1 MIVIIIIIV
10 IIILIILSGNVTYL
24 FVKSSEGLRVFSS
37 TDASLNLLRRFRFRY
52 RVALSS
58 EHVQFVRGKVMNYRN
73 SNLPTSKQ

>member
-37 TDASLNLLRRFRFRY
+37 TDASLNLLRRFRFR
-52 RVALSS
+52 LSRDHS
-58 EHVQFVRGKVMNYRN
+58 FATRRRKKKREMN
-73 SNLPTSKQ
+73 